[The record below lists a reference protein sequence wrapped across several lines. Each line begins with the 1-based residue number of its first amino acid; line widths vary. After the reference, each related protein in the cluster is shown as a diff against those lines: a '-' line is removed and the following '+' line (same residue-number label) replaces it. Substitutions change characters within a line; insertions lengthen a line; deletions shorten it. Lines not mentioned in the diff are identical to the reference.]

1 MKFGIVTSFVASASM
16 AVTPALV
23 VAQDKAQVFTPV
35 GQWTVDY
42 GDDYC
47 RLARNFSSG
56 SDTLALAFERIAPGP
71 MARMILISNAIKPFP
86 RRARDRLALSP
97 LRSPADDFDVYTHA
111 PTAGGPEYF
120 NLGQFDACPLSA
132 GKPAAPPLYDRAKE
146 QAAGK
151 AITGFVLESGVATP
165 VEVDTGDLSA
175 PIAALQKCAD
185 DLAGT
190 WGLDSAKLATEKS
203 PAVPDGGG
211 VGWLPQGTI
220 AFTDFGKL
228 TGGSNQ
234 VRVMVD
240 ATGKPTSCA
249 IHWATLDAT
258 TNNKICKALMAKAN
272 FTPAKDANGQP
283 MAGYWI
289 GDPLFMGSPTSATT
303 RTAAAWQT
311 PAAAS

>member
-71 MARMILISNAIKPFP
+71 MARLILISNAIKRFRGAQEIGWRFNPSDPEPARQTLTPMRRP
-86 RRARDRLALSP
+86 RVDRNISISASSMLAP
-97 LRSPADDFDVYTHA
+97 LVP
-111 PTAGGPEYF
+111 
-120 NLGQFDACPLSA
+120 

-190 WGLDSAKLATEKS
+190 WGLEFGQAGNRE
-203 PAVPDGGG
+203 VPC
-211 VGWLPQGTI
+211 
-220 AFTDFGKL
+220 
-228 TGGSNQ
+228 GS
-234 VRVMVD
+234 RWWRR
-240 ATGKPTSCA
+240 G
-249 IHWATLDAT
+249 L
-258 TNNKICKALMAKAN
+258 
-272 FTPAKDANGQP
+272 
-283 MAGYWI
+283 
-289 GDPLFMGSPTSATT
+289 
-303 RTAAAWQT
+303 AAAGHDRVH
-311 PAAAS
+311 